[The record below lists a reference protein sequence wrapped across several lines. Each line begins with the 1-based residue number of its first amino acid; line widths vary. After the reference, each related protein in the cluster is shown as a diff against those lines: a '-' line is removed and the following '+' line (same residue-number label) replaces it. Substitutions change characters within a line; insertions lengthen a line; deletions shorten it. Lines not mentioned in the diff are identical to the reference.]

1 MKEKILALLETK
13 FQGRRKD
20 GLNRLASAIALQ
32 VSTEEEANAIAGRLT
47 AESVDTFIADWRREA
62 DAELGRANRTHEDNL
77 RKKFDFVE
85 KKPEEKKPE
94 VTSPHVIDANGNID
108 AAALQKLM
116 TDSIVAATKPL
127 AEKLANLEAGN
138 ITKTRQQ
145 TLNEKL
151 TDCKNETLKSTIL
164 KNFARMT
171 FGTDDEFSEYLSD
184 MEKDI
189 KTANQQ
195 TADSSLAQTG
205 RPWVNT
211 AETGREASDAEISAV
226 MEKLHI

>member
-32 VSTEEEANAIAGRLT
+32 VSTDDEANAIVGKLT
-47 AESVDTFIADWRREA
+47 AESVDTFIADWRKEA
-62 DAELGRANRTHEDNL
+62 DAELGRSNKTHEDNL
-77 RKKFDFVE
+77 RKKYDFTE
-85 KKPEEKKPE
+85 KKQEEKKPE
-94 VTSPHVIDANGNID
+94 VTPPHVTDANGNLD

-145 TLNEKL
+145 TLNDKL
-151 TDCKNETLKSTIL
+151 KDCKNETLKSTVL

-171 FGTDDEFSEYLSD
+171 FATDDDFSEYLSD

-189 KTANQQ
+189 KTASQQ

-211 AETGREASDAEISAV
+211 VETGREASDAEISAV